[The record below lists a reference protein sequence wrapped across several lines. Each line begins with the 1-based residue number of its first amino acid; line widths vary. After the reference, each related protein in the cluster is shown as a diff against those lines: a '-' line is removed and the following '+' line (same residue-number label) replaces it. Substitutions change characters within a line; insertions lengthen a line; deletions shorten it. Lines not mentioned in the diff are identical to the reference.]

1 MHNID
6 NWVNQIVQD
15 NNSLILVEGKRDI
28 KALNRLGIENVHSI
42 DKPIYLIIENIA
54 KRNKE
59 VIILTDFDRT
69 GKILYF
75 KLKHELQRNG
85 IKVNDKYRRYLSRC
99 KITHIEGLFTY
110 YKNNSR
116 EVL

>member
-1 MHNID
+1 MYSID
-6 NWVNQIVQD
+6 NWVNQILQD

-28 KALNRLGIENVHSI
+28 KALNKLGIINVSSI
-42 DKPIYLIIENIA
+42 DRPIYSLIENITRKN
-54 KRNKE
+54 KR

-69 GKILYF
+69 GRKLYF
-75 KLKHELQRNG
+75 SIKHELQRNG
-85 IKVNDKYRRYLSRC
+85 IKINDKYRKYLSRC

-110 YKNNSR
+110 YKNNSK